1 MSDVPRF
8 EQGVP
13 HGAPFFEKDKTFLG
27 RKMQKLF
34 NKCAIILANFVNKY
48 YYII

>member
-1 MSDVPRF
+1 MFRDLNKACRTARLFLKKIGRSSV
-8 EQGVP
+8 
-13 HGAPFFEKDKTFLG
+13 EKYK
-27 RKMQKLF
+27 KLF

>member
-1 MSDVPRF
+1 MFRDLNKACRT
-8 EQGVP
+8 
-13 HGAPFFEKDKTFLG
+13 ARLFEKDKAFLG

-34 NKCAIILANFVNKY
+34 NKCAIILANSVNKY